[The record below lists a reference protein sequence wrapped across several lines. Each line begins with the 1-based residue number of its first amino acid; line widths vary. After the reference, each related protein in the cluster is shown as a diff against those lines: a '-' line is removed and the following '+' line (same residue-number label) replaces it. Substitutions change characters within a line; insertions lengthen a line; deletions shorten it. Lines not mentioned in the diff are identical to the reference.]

1 MGMTGI
7 EQGRAAYAYSY
18 ASEGS
23 KLTKKKEYKSYARK
37 IPTLIK
43 TNGLGATL
51 AFIAS
56 KKDED
61 RSKGGYAYKVIYD
74 QISQWLA
81 HKGFLPQQ
89 DDDLAFRVSSLD
101 SPAYRA
107 VTGEVLA
114 LFKWLTRFA
123 AALIEGEADE
133 K

>member
-1 MGMTGI
+1 M
-7 EQGRAAYAYSY
+7 
-18 ASEGS
+18 
-23 KLTKKKEYKSYARK
+23 
-37 IPTLIK
+37 
-43 TNGLGATL
+43 GATL

-81 HKGFLPQQ
+81 HQGFLPQQ
-89 DDDLAFRVSSLD
+89 GDLVLRVSSLD